1 MKNTAATSRPPRFDK
16 QWSESIAAN
25 LSAAEAGLLT
35 EAIIRYQ
42 LDGTLP
48 ELPPMLMVAFEF
60 LRPTIDRRARA
71 REKARERRLRKQSAQ
86 VEPAK
91 IAKIATIATVANL
104 AAPEPPAPAIKL
116 PDVTPG
122 EEDWA
127 ARFRFWKDLEASHK
141 SMWTQEEIDNNRP
154 SFETEVWEHELDDRV
169 PDHPDG
175 TPMSYE
181 ELLRHYSLIMRHDPK
196 MLLHISDE
204 VARHG
209 KVLYRSSDL
218 CDHIE
223 LFINHSTDYIIINLN
238 RTTFRRAFIRYMLR
252 SASNYRSTWLGRN
265 YHAG

>member
-25 LSAAEAGLLT
+25 LPAAEAGLLT

-60 LRPTIDRRARA
+60 LRPTIDRRASA
-71 REKARERRLRKQSAQ
+71 REKARERRLRKQSITAGA
-86 VEPAK
+86 VEV
-91 IAKIATIATVANL
+91 AKIATIATVANL

-141 SMWTQEEIDNNRP
+141 SM
-154 SFETEVWEHELDDRV
+154 
-169 PDHPDG
+169 
-175 TPMSYE
+175 
-181 ELLRHYSLIMRHDPK
+181 
-196 MLLHISDE
+196 
-204 VARHG
+204 
-209 KVLYRSSDL
+209 
-218 CDHIE
+218 
-223 LFINHSTDYIIINLN
+223 
-238 RTTFRRAFIRYMLR
+238 
-252 SASNYRSTWLGRN
+252 
-265 YHAG
+265 

>member
-1 MKNTAATSRPPRFDK
+1 MKNTAAISRSPRFDK
-16 QWSESIAAN
+16 QWTENITAN
-25 LSAAEAGLLT
+25 LPAAEAGLLT

-71 REKARERRLRKQSAQ
+71 REKARERRLRKQSITA
-86 VEPAK
+86 EPAK

-154 SFETEVWEHELDDRV
+154 SFETDVWEHELDDRV

-252 SASNYRSTWLGRN
+252 SASNYRSTWHVRKS
-265 YHAG
+265 HAG

>member
-1 MKNTAATSRPPRFDK
+1 MKTASITSRPPRFDK
-16 QWSESIAAN
+16 QWTETITAHLAADD
-25 LSAAEAGLLT
+25 AELLT
-35 EAIIRYQ
+35 NAIRRYQ

-48 ELPPMLMVAFEF
+48 ELPPLLMVAFEF

-71 REKARERRLRKQSAQ
+71 REKARERRLRKQPAQ
-86 VEPAK
+86 LEPAK
-91 IAKIATIATVANL
+91 IAKIAKIATVANL

>member
-1 MKNTAATSRPPRFDK
+1 MKTASITSRPPRFDN
-16 QWSESIAAN
+16 QWTETITAHLAADD
-25 LSAAEAGLLT
+25 AELLT
-35 EAIIRYQ
+35 NAIRRYQ
-42 LDGTLP
+42 LDGILP
-48 ELPPMLMVAFEF
+48 DLPPMLMVAFGF
-60 LRPTIDRRARA
+60 LRPTIDRRSRA
-71 REKARERRLRKQSAQ
+71 REKARERRLHKQSAQ

-91 IAKIATIATVANL
+91 IAKIAKIATVANL

>member
-16 QWSESIAAN
+16 QWSETIADN
-25 LSAAEAGLLT
+25 LPAADAGLLT

-48 ELPPMLMVAFEF
+48 ELPPLLMVAFEF
-60 LRPTIDRRARA
+60 LRPTIDR
-71 REKARERRLRKQSAQ
+71 RKQSAQ

>member
-16 QWSESIAAN
+16 QWSETIADN
-25 LSAAEAGLLT
+25 LPAAEARLLT

-48 ELPPMLMVAFEF
+48 ELPPLLMVAFEF

-71 REKARERRLRKQSAQ
+71 REKARERRLRKQSITA
-86 VEPAK
+86 EPAK

-154 SFETEVWEHELDDRV
+154 SFETEVWEHELDD
-169 PDHPDG
+169 

>member
-16 QWSESIAAN
+16 QWSETIAAN
-25 LSAAEAGLLT
+25 LPAAEAGLLT

-48 ELPPMLMVAFEF
+48 ELPPMLMVPFEF
-60 LRPTIDRRARA
+60 LRPTIDR
-71 REKARERRLRKQSAQ
+71 RKQSAQ